1 MEITTGQE
9 ESIRQAAEDF
19 RKAMGIRSSMNL
31 RVAKRVTFI
40 LRISMVSF
48 GLVSLMLLI
57 MLYAFTSKMD
67 EMILALDTMNG
78 QFSSMSKD
86 MTTMRTTLYR
96 MENNISYVS
105 AITQVTRDI
114 SGTVGAMKIEVDG
127 MKGIIASLNYEVY
140 GITDQ
145 VNNMTGQMRLLD
157 PAVQYIG
164 RDVNRMSG
172 PMRLFNDFNPFD

>member
-1 MEITTGQE
+1 
-9 ESIRQAAEDF
+9 
-19 RKAMGIRSSMNL
+19 
-31 RVAKRVTFI
+31 
-40 LRISMVSF
+40 
-48 GLVSLMLLI
+48 
-57 MLYAFTSKMD
+57 
-67 EMILALDTMNG
+67 
-78 QFSSMSKD
+78 
-86 MTTMRTTLYR
+86 

-114 SGTVGAMKIEVDG
+114 SGTVGVMKIEVDG